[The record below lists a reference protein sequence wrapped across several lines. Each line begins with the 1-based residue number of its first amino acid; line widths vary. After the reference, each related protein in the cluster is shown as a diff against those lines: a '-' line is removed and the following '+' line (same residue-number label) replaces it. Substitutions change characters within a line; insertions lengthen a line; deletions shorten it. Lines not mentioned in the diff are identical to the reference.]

1 MPKSPSTSKNKAA
14 PTKAVAKPKTAAS
27 KPKAAASKPKAA
39 GAKPK
44 AAPAKPKAAAAKP
57 KPAVAKPKPAAAKTA
72 TVTYGVGTAAD
83 PWLLKTP
90 PQSSEYQAWKDED
103 ASPPALVVQVGSTR
117 LSYQLRCIEDLAAML
132 KRQGDWVLLGNADEG
147 KPTPDGSV
155 EAWARS
161 PKNPVGGYYGLRKG
175 YRGRFANYV
184 PPVLEL
190 LGLIELEH
198 GPRNN
203 RAKSR

>member
-1 MPKSPSTSKNKAA
+1 M
-14 PTKAVAKPKTAAS
+14 PKTA
-27 KPKAAASKPKAA
+27 KPLKKPAPNK
-39 GAKPK
+39 K
-44 AAPAKPKAAAAKP
+44 AAPARTKEQKSAS
-57 KPAVAKPKPAAAKTA
+57 
-72 TVTYGVGTAAD
+72 VTYGVGSPDD

-90 PQSSEYQAWKDED
+90 PLSSEYQAWRDES
-103 ASPPALVVQVGSTR
+103 AEPPALIIQVGSTR
-117 LSYQLRCIEDLAAML
+117 LSYQLRCIEDLVAML
-132 KRQGDWVLLGNADEG
+132 KEAGDWVLLGNADEG
-147 KPTPDGSV
+147 KPTPPGSV
-155 EAWARS
+155 EEWARS

-203 RAKSR
+203 RARSR